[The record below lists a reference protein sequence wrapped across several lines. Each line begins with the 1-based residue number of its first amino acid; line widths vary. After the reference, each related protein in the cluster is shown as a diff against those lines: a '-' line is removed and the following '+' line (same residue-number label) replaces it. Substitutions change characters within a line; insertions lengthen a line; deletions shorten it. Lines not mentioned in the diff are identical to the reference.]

1 MTTKEEMTET
11 IAIAMT
17 DVSDAVG
24 ATVTNDVLVVT
35 MLDGAQFKIVP
46 EAI

>member
-1 MTTKEEMTET
+1 MTTKAEMTEK
-11 IAIAMT
+11 IAIAMM

-24 ATVTNDVLVVT
+24 ATVTNGVLVVT
-35 MLDGAQFKIVP
+35 MLDGTQFKITP